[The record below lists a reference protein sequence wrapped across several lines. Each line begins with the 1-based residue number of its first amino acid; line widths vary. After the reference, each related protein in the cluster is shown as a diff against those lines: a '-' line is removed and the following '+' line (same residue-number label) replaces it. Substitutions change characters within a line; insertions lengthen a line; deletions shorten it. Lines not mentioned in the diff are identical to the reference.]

1 MRRFVVIICVI
12 ATLLSAAVG
21 GYARRTRQQVNRDRR
36 NTEQQASRTRQD
48 IQRNQQQ
55 ISQALNDYNS
65 VRSAIKLH
73 NDTIATLRRSVDS
86 VSREIRL
93 LNDSIARLER
103 SITALRANY
112 AETLRN
118 MRSRRQSMSDWAF
131 IFSAHSF
138 GQAWRRYRYLQ
149 EIAQATT
156 RRARHLREESN
167 RLEQARA
174 KLETLQQSLQQSLTA
189 QQRIQTAL
197 RAEESQAEALVRDL
211 RRNQRALNQEL
222 QRRQQQIS
230 NLDNELNDIIAQEA
244 AEAAERERQERER
257 REREE
262 RERREREERE
272 RQQHEERERQ
282 QRQQQQQQQPP
293 ARQQQ
298 QQQQAQ
304 QPARQ
309 QQQPAQQP
317 QQQPTRQQQTS
328 QPAVTSGSFE
338 AAKGKLISPVTGS
351 YRIVAHFGVSSHAE
365 LSKVKVNNTG
375 IDIEAQPGASAR
387 AVFDGEVT
395 RLFVIE
401 GYHNVVIVR
410 HGKYLTVYAGL
421 GSVSVT
427 KGTKVKAGQTLG
439 TIFVNSADSNRT
451 LLHFEVR
458 NEFSTLNPEEWLK

>member
-1 MRRFVVIICVI
+1 M
-12 ATLLSAAVG
+12 
-21 GYARRTRQQVNRDRR
+21 
-36 NTEQQASRTRQD
+36 
-48 IQRNQQQ
+48 
-55 ISQALNDYNS
+55 
-65 VRSAIKLH
+65 
-73 NDTIATLRRSVDS
+73 
-86 VSREIRL
+86 SREIRL

-222 QRRQQQIS
+222 RRRQQQIS

-272 RQQHEERERQ
+272 RQQ
-282 QRQQQQQQQPP
+282 RQQQQQQQQP

-351 YRIVAHFGVSSHAE
+351 YRVVAHFGVSSHAE

-387 AVFDGEVT
+387 AVYDGEVT

>member
-1 MRRFVVIICVI
+1 MLSVV
-12 ATLLSAAVG
+12 AG
-21 GYARRTRQQVNRDRR
+21 GRARRSRQQVSSDRR
-36 NTEQQASRTRQD
+36 TTEQQAQRTRQD
-48 IQRNQQQ
+48 LQRNQQQ
-55 ISQALNDYNS
+55 ISQALDDYNS
-65 VRSAIKLH
+65 VRSAINLH

-86 VSREIRL
+86 VNREIRS
-93 LNDSIARLER
+93 LNDSIAALER

-112 AETLRN
+112 GETLRN
-118 MRSRRQSMSDWAF
+118 MRSRRQAMSDWAF
-131 IFSAHSF
+131 IFSANSF

-149 EIAQATT
+149 EVAQATT
-156 RRARHLREESN
+156 RRARRLRSECD
-167 RLEQARA
+167 RLAQVRTQ
-174 KLETLQQSLQQSLTA
+174 LEALQQSLQQALTA

-197 RAEESQAEALVRDL
+197 RAEEAQADALVRDL

-222 QRRQQQIS
+222 QRRQRQI
-230 NLDNELNDIIAQEA
+230 NDLDNELNDIIAQEA
-244 AEAAERERQERER
+244 AEAAERERREREERER

-272 RQQHEERERQ
+272 RQQAQQ
-282 QRQQQQQQQPP
+282 QRQQQQQPARQQQQQQQQQP

-304 QPARQ
+304 QQPARQ
-309 QQQPAQQP
+309 QQQTTQSTA
-317 QQQPTRQQQTS
+317 
-328 QPAVTSGSFE
+328 TSGSFE
-338 AAKGKLISPVTGS
+338 AAKGKLMAPLTGS

-395 RLFVIE
+395 RMFVIE

-427 KGTKVKAGQTLG
+427 KGVKVKAGQTLG
-439 TIFVNSADSNRT
+439 SIFVNTDDSNRT

>member
-174 KLETLQQSLQQSLTA
+174 KL
-189 QQRIQTAL
+189 
-197 RAEESQAEALVRDL
+197 
-211 RRNQRALNQEL
+211 
-222 QRRQQQIS
+222 
-230 NLDNELNDIIAQEA
+230 
-244 AEAAERERQERER
+244 
-257 REREE
+257 
-262 RERREREERE
+262 
-272 RQQHEERERQ
+272 
-282 QRQQQQQQQPP
+282 
-293 ARQQQ
+293 
-298 QQQQAQ
+298 
-304 QPARQ
+304 
-309 QQQPAQQP
+309 
-317 QQQPTRQQQTS
+317 
-328 QPAVTSGSFE
+328 
-338 AAKGKLISPVTGS
+338 
-351 YRIVAHFGVSSHAE
+351 
-365 LSKVKVNNTG
+365 
-375 IDIEAQPGASAR
+375 
-387 AVFDGEVT
+387 
-395 RLFVIE
+395 
-401 GYHNVVIVR
+401 
-410 HGKYLTVYAGL
+410 
-421 GSVSVT
+421 
-427 KGTKVKAGQTLG
+427 
-439 TIFVNSADSNRT
+439 
-451 LLHFEVR
+451 
-458 NEFSTLNPEEWLK
+458 

>member
-1 MRRFVVIICVI
+1 MRKFVVIICVI
-12 ATLLSAAVG
+12 ATLLSVAVG

-36 NTEQQASRTRQD
+36 STEQQAQRTRQD

-73 NDTIATLRRSVDS
+73 NDTIATLRRSADS

-112 AETLRN
+112 GETLRN
-118 MRSRRQSMSDWAF
+118 MRSRRQAMSDWAF
-131 IFSAHSF
+131 IFSANSF

-149 EIAQATT
+149 EVAQATT
-156 RRARHLREESN
+156 RRARHLRAESD
-167 RLEQARA
+167 RLAQARA
-174 KLETLQQSLQQSLTA
+174 KLETLQQSLQQSLAA

-222 QRRQQQIS
+222 QRRQQQIT

-244 AEAAERERQERER
+244 AEAAERERREREERER

-272 RQQHEERERQ
+272 RQQ
-282 QRQQQQQQQPP
+282 RQQQQQQQQQP

-298 QQQQAQ
+298 AQQ

-317 QQQPTRQQQTS
+317 QQQPARQQQTS

-338 AAKGKLISPVTGS
+338 AAKGKLMAPVTGS

-421 GSVSVT
+421 GSVAVT

>member
-1 MRRFVVIICVI
+1 MRRFVVILCIL
-12 ATLLSAAVG
+12 ATLLSVAVG

-36 NTEQQASRTRQD
+36 TTEQQAQRARQD
-48 IQRNQQQ
+48 LQRNQQQ

-73 NDTIATLRRSVDS
+73 NDTIATLRRSADS

-93 LNDSIARLER
+93 LNDSIARLES

-112 AETLRN
+112 GETLRN
-118 MRSRRQSMSDWAF
+118 MRSRRQAMSDWAF
-131 IFSAHSF
+131 IFSANSF

-156 RRARHLREESN
+156 RRARRLRAESD
-167 RLEQARA
+167 RLAQARV

-211 RRNQRALNQEL
+211 RRNQRTLNQEL
-222 QRRQQQIS
+222 QRRQQQIT

-244 AEAAERERQERER
+244 AEAAERER

-272 RQQHEERERQ
+272 RQEREERERQ
-282 QRQQQQQQQPP
+282 QRQQQQRQQQ
-293 ARQQQ
+293 RQQQ
-298 QQQQAQ
+298 QQQQQ
-304 QPARQ
+304 QPAR

-317 QQQPTRQQQTS
+317 QQQQPARQQQTT

-338 AAKGKLISPVTGS
+338 AAKGKLMAPVTGS
-351 YRIVAHFGVSSHAE
+351 YRIVAHFGVTSHAE

-395 RLFVIE
+395 RVFVIE

-421 GSVSVT
+421 SSVT
-427 KGTKVKAGQTLG
+427 VARGSKVKAGQTLG

-458 NEFSTLNPEEWLK
+458 NEFSTLNPEEWFK

>member
-272 RQQHEERERQ
+272 RQQ
-282 QRQQQQQQQPP
+282 RQQQQQQQQP

-309 QQQPAQQP
+309 QQQTAQQP
-317 QQQPTRQQQTS
+317 QQQTTRQQQTS

-338 AAKGKLISPVTGS
+338 AAKGKLMSPVTGS